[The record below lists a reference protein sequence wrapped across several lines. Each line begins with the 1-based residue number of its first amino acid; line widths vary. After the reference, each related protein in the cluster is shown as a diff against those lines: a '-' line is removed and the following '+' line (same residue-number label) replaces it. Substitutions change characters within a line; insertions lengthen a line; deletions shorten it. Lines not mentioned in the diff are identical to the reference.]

1 MKIIYSF
8 YFNFGILP
16 FRLSRSTITSRFSH
30 LFCFLSIFISYDNFC
45 QKLSPEIISSAGNI
59 SKSASIS
66 LEWTLGETVIESSKT
81 ATKYYTQGFHQTYLK
96 VINITPAKNEI
107 LASDYNMSIY
117 PNPVESIL
125 EVKISTENLP
135 QDEIG
140 KVDLYLIDILG
151 QQLLVQ
157 KTNEKSGSTFVDMTA
172 FPSGTYFLKA
182 QKENGLLLKSFKII
196 KAR

>member
-1 MKIIYSF
+1 MKMKYLS
-8 YFNFGILP
+8 YLNFGILP
-16 FRLSRSTITSRFSH
+16 IRLAMPNVTSNFCI
-30 LFCFLSIFISYDNFC
+30 LFCFLSIFISDYTFC
-45 QKLSPEIISSAGNI
+45 QKLSPEVISSAGDI
-59 SKSASIS
+59 SKTASLS

-81 ATKYYTQGFHQTYLK
+81 ANKHYTQGFHQTYLK
-96 VINITPAKNEI
+96 VTTIKNES
-107 LASDYNMSIY
+107 LASDENMIIF

-125 EVKISTENLP
+125 ELKISTENLS
-135 QDEIG
+135 QDKSG
-140 KVDLYLIDILG
+140 TLDLFLIDIRG

-196 KAR
+196 KVK